1 MVSAA
6 RAAVAKRAAAV
17 AAIVAAAQTV
27 VPAAAARGKRLVLV
41 LPAEDLRGR
50 QLHISTAELAGCCRA
65 RLPRCAPAQA
75 PSRLSLRP

>member
-1 MVSAA
+1 MGETAGTSIDRRGADGTA
-6 RAAVAKRAAAV
+6 HALVAYNPLQLFHFVKE
-17 AAIVAAAQTV
+17 T
-27 VPAAAARGKRLVLV
+27 VLV

-65 RLPRCAPAQA
+65 RLPRCAPAQG